1 MRRDFNIY
9 QECVSISLALYQL
22 PTSMGKQFRLLELV
36 LFLALLLP
44 LLLLEVRAAAASFV
58 AVGAALLRCFV

>member
-1 MRRDFNIY
+1 
-9 QECVSISLALYQL
+9 
-22 PTSMGKQFRLLELV
+22 MGKQFRLLELV

-44 LLLLEVRAAAASFV
+44 LLLLEVRAAADSFV